1 MFSDTLRETTQ
12 GGIFK
17 VTSDSPENSE
27 SNSSKESPNAGHQGP
42 RVSGGIGRE
51 IRLRETKSPT
61 ALPTMGSIYLPELF
75 SYRLKNFLL
84 GKPLVTDQL
93 SGERLPKSI
102 ALAILSSDVM
112 SSSAYATEQ
121 ILTILI
127 PIVGIAAFSL
137 VLPVSII
144 VLVVLAFVTAS
155 YLEVIQAYP
164 RAGGA
169 YIVTRDNFGLKVA
182 QVAGVALLID
192 YTLTVAV
199 SVAAGTDAL
208 TSAIPGLA
216 PYNVILSALFVL
228 GIAFVNLRGIREAG
242 KTFAVPTFLFISN
255 MGVLIGVGL
264 VRAALGQLH
273 QAPLHVPGGVP
284 VGHPGNGLLYGASL
298 FIFLKAFAN
307 GGTALTGT
315 EAISNGV
322 SIFRTPQARNA
333 RITLVAMSLILGTM
347 FFGVSLLARF
357 VHAVPRLSGSPTV
370 LSVIANEVYG
380 QSGLGRFGYFFLQVS
395 TYLILVLA
403 ANTSFTGFP
412 FLASF
417 EADDS
422 FLPRQF
428 SRRGHRLAFSNG
440 IIVLTILS
448 EVLLI
453 ATRARVSALISLYAI
468 GVFTGFTM
476 AGVGMVKHHIVN
488 KESHW
493 KRRIAINGTA
503 AFLSLLVDIIFAVT
517 KFTSGA
523 WVILVVG
530 PILVISFIRLN
541 KQYQLEEEN
550 LEFGVKQASEA
561 PVLKSHVVIVMVDR
575 LDLATARALQ
585 YARTLTP
592 DEIRAVHFVL
602 DTKKARELEKEW
614 SRLSAVKIDLEFIEV
629 ADRRLRRA
637 ALELVAEALADNQTE
652 VTVLLPR
659 RTYPRIWSRLLHDQT
674 ADAIADVISQL
685 PHVNATIV
693 PFHVGGTSRRKAILK
708 PSSVQD
714 GKDQQKSEESVG
726 EDSAQEITPGT
737 MPIGS
742 LPWRKTCKI
751 AGRVKSVRV
760 QTLDSVPSLTARV
773 EDSTGGLMLVFAGR
787 RSVPGMEP
795 GRRIIAEGVVG
806 EVGGHLAMMNPEYEF
821 IASPDGA

>member
-1 MFSDTLRETTQ
+1 MT
-12 GGIFK
+12 
-17 VTSDSPENSE
+17 DSPDNLDR
-27 SNSSKESPNAGHQGP
+27 KTA
-42 RVSGGIGRE
+42 SGEGFDSTLDQPRE
-51 IRLRETKSPT
+51 IRIRETKSPL
-61 ALPTMGSIYLPELF
+61 ALPAKGSIYLPELF
-75 SYRLKNFLL
+75 SYRLKNKLL

-93 SGERLPKSI
+93 VEERLPKSI

-121 ILTILI
+121 ILNILI
-127 PIVGIAAFSL
+127 PVVGIAAFSL
-137 VLPVSII
+137 VLPVS
-144 VLVVLAFVTAS
+144 VLVLVILAFVTAS
-155 YLEVIQAYP
+155 YLEVIKAYP

-169 YIVTRDNFGLKVA
+169 YVVSRENFGLKIA
-182 QVAGVALLID
+182 QVAGVSLLID

-208 TSAIPGLA
+208 TSAVPALS
-216 PYNVILSALFVL
+216 PYNVVLSVIFILA
-228 GIAFVNLRGIREAG
+228 IAFVNLRGIREAG
-242 KTFAVPTFLFISN
+242 KTFAIPTFLFILN
-255 MGVLIGVGL
+255 MGILIIAGVSKSVLGK
-264 VRAALGQLH
+264 LH
-273 QAPLHVPGGVP
+273 PLSMQVAGGVS
-284 VGHPGNGLLYGASL
+284 VGHVESGLFYGAGL

-322 SIFRTPQARNA
+322 SIFRNPQSRNA

-347 FFGVSLLARF
+347 FFGVSYLARLI
-357 VHAVPRLSGSPTV
+357 HATPRISGSPTV
-370 LSVIANEVYG
+370 LSVIAEQVYG
-380 QSGLGRFGYFFLQVS
+380 HSPIGQVAFYSLQVT

-417 EADDS
+417 AAEDS

-440 IIVLTILS
+440 IIVLTVLA
-448 EVLLI
+448 EVLII

-476 AGVGMVKHHIVN
+476 AGAGMVKHHLTSR
-488 KESHW
+488 EDHW
-493 KRRIAINGTA
+493 QRRALINGTA
-503 AFLSLLVDIIFAVT
+503 AVLSFAVDLIFMVT
-517 KFTSGA
+517 KFTEGA
-523 WVILVVG
+523 WVIIVVAPVLVY
-530 PILVISFIRLN
+530 SFIRLN
-541 KQYQLEEEN
+541 KQYQAEEMQLES
-550 LEFGVKQASEA
+550 GVARAAEV
-561 PVLKSHVVIVMVDR
+561 PVMRRHVVVIMVDR
-575 LDLATARALQ
+575 LDLATTRALK
-585 YARTLTP
+585 YAKTLVP

-602 DTKKARELEKEW
+602 DTRKARQLEKEW
-614 SRLSAVKIDLEFIEV
+614 SRLAAVKIDLEFIEV

-637 ALELVAEALADNQTE
+637 ALELVAEILADRETE

-659 RTYPRIWSRLLHDQT
+659 RTYPRVWSRVLHDQT
-674 ADAIADVISQL
+674 ADGIAEVISQL

-693 PFHVGGTSRRKAILK
+693 PFHLGTPSSIRSRLSSQPSSDEKEQRKAEE
-708 PSSVQD
+708 PR
-714 GKDQQKSEESVG
+714 SEDYPVLAEGAV
-726 EDSAQEITPGT
+726 
-737 MPIGS
+737 PIDS

-760 QTLDSVPSLTARV
+760 QSLDSVPSLAARV
-773 EDSTGGLMLVFAGR
+773 EDSSGGIMLVFAGR

-806 EVGGHLAMMNPEYEF
+806 EVGGHLAMMNPDYEF
-821 IASPDGA
+821 LPGVD